1 MQTEFVMQHLKKKI
15 IFLILFIFTTNL
27 NAEVKEAGSDP
38 LPAEMLEN
46 IKNSLNNTL
55 QKYKG
60 KEVLFY
66 ISFDKEK
73 LQKGKI
79 HWNSGYSSFKKINDK
94 SHEKTYKACLKYGKK
109 KKINDD
115 CYLFAINDKIVW
127 DLSKPY
133 KEKKEKI
140 ISYSN
145 QKNELQFLNREDDKI
160 NRSLVDRE
168 DSTIDHQV
176 HFIYAI
182 LKNGKDKEWDING
195 YIEKLA
201 LKVNENFLK
210 WSSQNKKSNSIGQ
223 KFKYDFLKNG
233 KLDISFA
240 RLNLTRKQ
248 IDEPDHPNGLIYK
261 ELFKQGFNNPKK
273 VYAIISGFNSKHGNS
288 DGGEGGPLFTIL
300 YGPAI
305 KSYGSKGMEIV
316 ILHELF
322 HTQGA
327 AYDCGKRTYRGAH
340 VKGSDVLGS
349 GDVTTK
355 IDSKNDTY
363 YKHGIEGC
371 PDLADSIF
379 LTPTS
384 KNPWDPYEVFCK
396 KNVGKFTHKK
406 LFSTKDGIDR
416 CKNQRLIDSM

>member
-1 MQTEFVMQHLKKKI
+1 MKKI
-15 IFLILFIFTTNL
+15 IFFLLFIFTTNL
-27 NAEVKEAGSDP
+27 NADVKEAGSDP
-38 LPAEMLEN
+38 LPTEMLEN

-73 LQKGKI
+73 LQKGEI

-94 SHEKTYKACLKYGKK
+94 SHKKTYKACLKYGKK

-160 NRSLVDRE
+160 NRSLIDRE
-168 DSTIDHQV
+168 DSANDHQV

-195 YIEKLA
+195 YIEKQA

-210 WSSQNKKSNSIGQ
+210 WSSQNKKSNGIGQ

-233 KLDISFA
+233 KLDVSFA

-248 IDEPDHPNGLIYK
+248 IDEPDYPTGLIYK

-327 AYDCGKRTYRGAH
+327 AYDCGKRTYKGAH

-349 GDVTTK
+349 GDVSIK

-363 YKHGIEGC
+363 YKHDIEGC
-371 PDLADSIF
+371 PDLADSVF

>member
-1 MQTEFVMQHLKKKI
+1 MQHLKKKI

-27 NAEVKEAGSDP
+27 NADVKEAGSDP

-73 LQKGKI
+73 LQNGEI

-94 SHEKTYKACLKYGKK
+94 SHEKTYKTCLKYGKK

-127 DLSKPY
+127 ELSKPY
-133 KEKKEKI
+133 KEKKQKI

-145 QKNELQFLNREDDKI
+145 QKNKLQFLNREDDKI

-168 DSTIDHQV
+168 DSTNDHQV

-210 WSSQNKKSNSIGQ
+210 WSSQNKKSNGISQ

-233 KLDISFA
+233 KLDVSFA
-240 RLNLTRKQ
+240 RLDLTRKQ

-406 LFSTKDGIDR
+406 LFSTKDGINR

>member
-1 MQTEFVMQHLKKKI
+1 MKKI
-15 IFLILFIFTTNL
+15 IIFLLFIFTTNL
-27 NAEVKEAGSDP
+27 NADVKEAGSAP
-38 LPAEMLEN
+38 LPTEMLEN

-73 LQKGKI
+73 LQKGEI

-127 DLSKPY
+127 ELSKPY
-133 KEKKEKI
+133 KEKKQKI

-168 DSTIDHQV
+168 DSTNDHQV

>member
-1 MQTEFVMQHLKKKI
+1 MKKI
-15 IFLILFIFTTNL
+15 IIFLLFIFTTNL
-27 NAEVKEAGSDP
+27 NADVKEAGSDP
-38 LPAEMLEN
+38 LPTEMLEN

-73 LQKGKI
+73 LQKGEI

-305 KSYGSKGMEIV
+305 NSYGSKGMEIV

>member
-1 MQTEFVMQHLKKKI
+1 MKKI
-15 IFLILFIFTTNL
+15 IFFLLFIFTTNL
-27 NAEVKEAGSDP
+27 NADVKEAGSDP
-38 LPAEMLEN
+38 LPTEMLEN

-73 LQKGKI
+73 LQKGEI

-94 SHEKTYKACLKYGKK
+94 SHKKTYKACLKYGKK

-223 KFKYDFLKNG
+223 KFKYDFLQNG
-233 KLDISFA
+233 KLDVSFA

>member
-1 MQTEFVMQHLKKKI
+1 MKKI
-15 IFLILFIFTTNL
+15 IIFLLFIFTTNL
-27 NAEVKEAGSDP
+27 NADVKEAGSAP
-38 LPAEMLEN
+38 LPTEMLEN

-73 LQKGKI
+73 LQKGEI

-94 SHEKTYKACLKYGKK
+94 SHKKTYKACFKYGKK

-233 KLDISFA
+233 KLDVSFA

-396 KNVGKFTHKK
+396 KHVGKFTHKK

>member
-1 MQTEFVMQHLKKKI
+1 MKKI
-15 IFLILFIFTTNL
+15 IIFLLFIFTTNL
-27 NAEVKEAGSDP
+27 NADVKEAGSDP
-38 LPAEMLEN
+38 LPTEMLEN

-73 LQKGKI
+73 LQKGEI

-176 HFIYAI
+176 HFIYVI

>member
-1 MQTEFVMQHLKKKI
+1 MKKI
-15 IFLILFIFTTNL
+15 IIFLLFIFTTNL
-27 NAEVKEAGSDP
+27 NADVKEAGSDP
-38 LPAEMLEN
+38 LPTEMLEN

-73 LQKGKI
+73 LQNGEI

-94 SHEKTYKACLKYGKK
+94 SHEKTYKTCLKYGKK

-127 DLSKPY
+127 ELSKPY
-133 KEKKEKI
+133 KEKKQKI

-145 QKNELQFLNREDDKI
+145 QKNKLQFLNREDDKI

-168 DSTIDHQV
+168 DSTNDHQV

-210 WSSQNKKSNSIGQ
+210 WSSQNKKSNGISQ

-233 KLDISFA
+233 KLDVSFA
-240 RLNLTRKQ
+240 RLDLTRKQ

>member
-1 MQTEFVMQHLKKKI
+1 MKKI
-15 IFLILFIFTTNL
+15 IIFLLFIFTTNL
-27 NAEVKEAGSDP
+27 NADVKEAGSDP
-38 LPAEMLEN
+38 LPTEMLEN

-73 LQKGKI
+73 LQKGEI

-223 KFKYDFLKNG
+223 NFKYDFLKNG

>member
-1 MQTEFVMQHLKKKI
+1 MKKI
-15 IFLILFIFTTNL
+15 IFFLLFIFTTNL
-27 NAEVKEAGSDP
+27 NADVKEAGSDP
-38 LPAEMLEN
+38 LPTEMLEN

-73 LQKGKI
+73 LQKGEI

-168 DSTIDHQV
+168 DSTNDHQV

-201 LKVNENFLK
+201 IKVNENFLN

-233 KLDISFA
+233 KLDVSFA

>member
-1 MQTEFVMQHLKKKI
+1 MKKI
-15 IFLILFIFTTNL
+15 IIFLLFIFTTNL
-27 NAEVKEAGSDP
+27 NADVKEVGSTP
-38 LPAEMLEN
+38 LPTEMLEN

-73 LQKGKI
+73 LQKGEI

>member
-1 MQTEFVMQHLKKKI
+1 MKKI
-15 IFLILFIFTTNL
+15 IIFLLFIFTTNL
-27 NAEVKEAGSDP
+27 NADVKEAGSDP
-38 LPAEMLEN
+38 LPTEMLEN

-73 LQKGKI
+73 LQKGEI

-168 DSTIDHQV
+168 DSTNDHQV

-201 LKVNENFLK
+201 IKVNENFLK

-223 KFKYDFLKNG
+223 KFKYDFLQNG
-233 KLDISFA
+233 KLDVSFA

>member
-1 MQTEFVMQHLKKKI
+1 MQHLKKKI

-73 LQKGKI
+73 LQKGEI

-133 KEKKEKI
+133 KEKKQKI

-145 QKNELQFLNREDDKI
+145 QKNELQFLNKEDDKI

-168 DSTIDHQV
+168 DSTNDHQV

-182 LKNGKDKEWDING
+182 LKNGQDKEWDVNG

-210 WSSQNKKSNSIGQ
+210 WSSQNKKSNGIGQ

-233 KLDISFA
+233 KLDVSFA
-240 RLNLTRKQ
+240 RLDLTRKQ

>member
-1 MQTEFVMQHLKKKI
+1 MQHLKKKI

-27 NAEVKEAGSDP
+27 NADVKEVGSDP

-73 LQKGKI
+73 LQNGEI

-94 SHEKTYKACLKYGKK
+94 SHEKTYKTCLKYGKK

-127 DLSKPY
+127 ELSKPY
-133 KEKKEKI
+133 KEKKQKI

-168 DSTIDHQV
+168 DSTNDHQV

-201 LKVNENFLK
+201 IKVNENFLK

-223 KFKYDFLKNG
+223 KFKYDFLQNG
-233 KLDISFA
+233 KLDVSFA

>member
-1 MQTEFVMQHLKKKI
+1 MKKI
-15 IFLILFIFTTNL
+15 IIFLLFIFTTNL
-27 NAEVKEAGSDP
+27 NADVKEAGSAP
-38 LPAEMLEN
+38 LPTEMLEN

-73 LQKGKI
+73 LQKGEI

-94 SHEKTYKACLKYGKK
+94 SHKKTYKACLKYGKK

-168 DSTIDHQV
+168 DSTNDHQV

-210 WSSQNKKSNSIGQ
+210 WSSQNKKSNGISQ

-233 KLDISFA
+233 KLDVSFA
-240 RLNLTRKQ
+240 RLDLTRKQ

>member
-1 MQTEFVMQHLKKKI
+1 MKKI
-15 IFLILFIFTTNL
+15 IIFLLFIFTTNL
-27 NAEVKEAGSDP
+27 NADVKEAGSAP
-38 LPAEMLEN
+38 LPTEMLEN

-73 LQKGKI
+73 LQKGEI

-145 QKNELQFLNREDDKI
+145 QKNELQFLNKEDDKI

-168 DSTIDHQV
+168 DSINDHQV

-195 YIEKLA
+195 YIEKQA

-210 WSSQNKKSNSIGQ
+210 WSSQNKKSNGIGQ

-233 KLDISFA
+233 KLDVSFA

-248 IDEPDHPNGLIYK
+248 IDEPDYPTGLIYK

-349 GDVTTK
+349 GDVSTK

-363 YKHGIEGC
+363 YKHDIEGC
-371 PDLADSIF
+371 PDLADSVF

>member
-1 MQTEFVMQHLKKKI
+1 MKKI
-15 IFLILFIFTTNL
+15 IIFLLFIFTTNL
-27 NAEVKEAGSDP
+27 NADVKEAGSAP
-38 LPAEMLEN
+38 LPTEMLEN

-73 LQKGKI
+73 LQKGEI

-94 SHEKTYKACLKYGKK
+94 SHKKTYKACLKYGKK

-168 DSTIDHQV
+168 DPTIDHQV

-210 WSSQNKKSNSIGQ
+210 WSSQNKKSNGIGQ

-233 KLDISFA
+233 KLDVSFA

-248 IDEPDHPNGLIYK
+248 IDEPDHPTGLIYK

-349 GDVTTK
+349 GDVSTK

>member
-1 MQTEFVMQHLKKKI
+1 MKKI
-15 IFLILFIFTTNL
+15 IIFLLFIFTTNL
-27 NAEVKEAGSDP
+27 NADVKEVGSAP
-38 LPAEMLEN
+38 LPTEMLEN

-73 LQKGKI
+73 LQKGEI

-94 SHEKTYKACLKYGKK
+94 SHKKTYKACLKYGKK

-168 DSTIDHQV
+168 DSTNDHQV

-233 KLDISFA
+233 KLDVSFA

>member
-1 MQTEFVMQHLKKKI
+1 MKKI
-15 IFLILFIFTTNL
+15 IFFLLFIFTTNL
-27 NAEVKEAGSDP
+27 NADVKEAGSDP
-38 LPAEMLEN
+38 LPTEMLEN

-73 LQKGKI
+73 LQKGEI
-79 HWNSGYSSFKKINDK
+79 HWNLGYSSFKKINDK
-94 SHEKTYKACLKYGKK
+94 SHKKTYKACLKYGKK

-145 QKNELQFLNREDDKI
+145 QKNELQFLNREDNKI
-160 NRSLVDRE
+160 NRSLIDRA
-168 DSTIDHQV
+168 DSANDHQV

-210 WSSQNKKSNSIGQ
+210 WSSQNKKSNGIGQ

-233 KLDISFA
+233 KLDVSFA
-240 RLNLTRKQ
+240 RLDLTRKQ

-327 AYDCGKRTYRGAH
+327 AYDCGKRTYKGAH

-349 GDVTTK
+349 GDVSIK

-363 YKHGIEGC
+363 YKHDIEGC
-371 PDLADSIF
+371 PDLADSVF

>member
-1 MQTEFVMQHLKKKI
+1 MKKI
-15 IFLILFIFTTNL
+15 IIFLLFIFTTNL
-27 NAEVKEAGSDP
+27 NADVKEAGSAP
-38 LPAEMLEN
+38 LPTEMLEN

-73 LQKGKI
+73 LQKGEI

-94 SHEKTYKACLKYGKK
+94 SHKKTYKACLKYGKK

-233 KLDISFA
+233 KLDVSFA

-305 KSYGSKGMEIV
+305 NSYGSKGMEIV

>member
-1 MQTEFVMQHLKKKI
+1 MKKI
-15 IFLILFIFTTNL
+15 IIFLLFIFTTNL
-27 NAEVKEAGSDP
+27 NADVKEAGSDP
-38 LPAEMLEN
+38 LPTEMLEN

-73 LQKGKI
+73 LQKGEI

-168 DSTIDHQV
+168 DSTNDHQV

>member
-1 MQTEFVMQHLKKKI
+1 MKKI
-15 IFLILFIFTTNL
+15 IIFLLFIFTTNL
-27 NAEVKEAGSDP
+27 NADVKEAGSAP
-38 LPAEMLEN
+38 LPTEMLEN

-73 LQKGKI
+73 LQKGEI

-94 SHEKTYKACLKYGKK
+94 SHKKTYKACLKYGKK

-168 DSTIDHQV
+168 DSTNDHQV

-233 KLDISFA
+233 KLDVSFA

-349 GDVTTK
+349 GDVSTK

>member
-1 MQTEFVMQHLKKKI
+1 MKKI
-15 IFLILFIFTTNL
+15 IFFLLFIFTTNL
-27 NAEVKEAGSDP
+27 NADVKEAGSDP
-38 LPAEMLEN
+38 LPTEMLEN

-73 LQKGKI
+73 LQKGEI

-94 SHEKTYKACLKYGKK
+94 SHKKTYKACLKYGKK

-145 QKNELQFLNREDDKI
+145 QKNELQFLNKEDDKI

-168 DSTIDHQV
+168 DSINDHQV

-195 YIEKLA
+195 YIEKQA

-210 WSSQNKKSNSIGQ
+210 WSSQNKKSNGIGQ

-233 KLDISFA
+233 KLDVSFA

-248 IDEPDHPNGLIYK
+248 IDEPDYPTGLIYK

-327 AYDCGKRTYRGAH
+327 AYDCGKRTYKGAH

-349 GDVTTK
+349 GDVSIK

-363 YKHGIEGC
+363 YKHDIEGR
-371 PDLADSIF
+371 PDLADSVF

>member
-1 MQTEFVMQHLKKKI
+1 MKKI
-15 IFLILFIFTTNL
+15 IFFLLFIFTTNL
-27 NAEVKEAGSDP
+27 NADVKEAGSAP
-38 LPAEMLEN
+38 LPTEMLEN

-73 LQKGKI
+73 LQKGEI

-94 SHEKTYKACLKYGKK
+94 SHKKTYKACLKYGKK

>member
-1 MQTEFVMQHLKKKI
+1 MKKI
-15 IFLILFIFTTNL
+15 IIFLLFIFTTNL
-27 NAEVKEAGSDP
+27 NADVKEAGSDP
-38 LPAEMLEN
+38 LPTEMLEN

-73 LQKGKI
+73 LQKGEI

-160 NRSLVDRE
+160 NRSLIDRE
-168 DSTIDHQV
+168 DSANDHQV

-210 WSSQNKKSNSIGQ
+210 WSSQNKKSNGIGQ

-233 KLDISFA
+233 KLDVSFA
-240 RLNLTRKQ
+240 RLDLTRKQ

>member
-1 MQTEFVMQHLKKKI
+1 MKKI
-15 IFLILFIFTTNL
+15 IIFLLFIFTTNL
-27 NAEVKEAGSDP
+27 NADVKEAGSDP
-38 LPAEMLEN
+38 LPTEMLEN

-73 LQKGKI
+73 LQKGEI

-94 SHEKTYKACLKYGKK
+94 SHKKTYKACLKYGKK

-168 DSTIDHQV
+168 DSTNDHQV

-195 YIEKLA
+195 YIEKQA

-210 WSSQNKKSNSIGQ
+210 WSSQNKKSNGIGQ

-233 KLDISFA
+233 KLDVSFA

-248 IDEPDHPNGLIYK
+248 IDEPDYPTGLIYK

-327 AYDCGKRTYRGAH
+327 AYDCGKRTYKGAH

-349 GDVTTK
+349 GDVSIK

-363 YKHGIEGC
+363 YKHDIEGC
-371 PDLADSIF
+371 PDLADSVF

>member
-1 MQTEFVMQHLKKKI
+1 MIKII
-15 IFLILFIFTTNL
+15 IFLLFIFTTNL
-27 NAEVKEAGSDP
+27 NADVKEAGSDP
-38 LPAEMLEN
+38 LPTEMLEN

-73 LQKGKI
+73 LQKGEI

-94 SHEKTYKACLKYGKK
+94 SHKKTYKACLKYGKK

-349 GDVTTK
+349 GDVSTK

>member
-1 MQTEFVMQHLKKKI
+1 MKKI
-15 IFLILFIFTTNL
+15 IIFLLFIFTTNL
-27 NAEVKEAGSDP
+27 NADVKEAGRAP
-38 LPAEMLEN
+38 LPTEMLEN

-73 LQKGKI
+73 LQKGEI

-168 DSTIDHQV
+168 DSTNDHQV

>member
-1 MQTEFVMQHLKKKI
+1 MKKI
-15 IFLILFIFTTNL
+15 IIFLLFIFTTNL
-27 NAEVKEAGSDP
+27 NADVKEAGSAP
-38 LPAEMLEN
+38 LPTEMLEN

-73 LQKGKI
+73 LQKGEI

-94 SHEKTYKACLKYGKK
+94 SHKKTYKACLKYGKK

-248 IDEPDHPNGLIYK
+248 IDEPGHPNGLIYK

-416 CKNQRLIDSM
+416 CKNQRLINSM

>member
-1 MQTEFVMQHLKKKI
+1 MQHLKKKI

-27 NAEVKEAGSDP
+27 NADVKEAGSDP

-73 LQKGKI
+73 LQNGEI

-127 DLSKPY
+127 ELSKPY
-133 KEKKEKI
+133 KEKKQKI

-168 DSTIDHQV
+168 DSTNDHQV

-182 LKNGKDKEWDING
+182 LKNGQDKEWDVNG

-201 LKVNENFLK
+201 LKVNENFLE
-210 WSSQNKKSNSIGQ
+210 WSSQNKKSNNVGQ

-233 KLDISFA
+233 KLDVSFT

-248 IDEPDHPNGLIYK
+248 IDEPDHPNGLIYR

-273 VYAIISGFNSKHGNS
+273 VYAIISGFNSKHGNT

-305 KSYGSKGMEIV
+305 KSYGSRGMEIV

-406 LFSTKDGIDR
+406 LFSTKDGINR

>member
-1 MQTEFVMQHLKKKI
+1 MKKI
-15 IFLILFIFTTNL
+15 IIFLLFIFTTNL
-27 NAEVKEAGSDP
+27 NADVKEAGSAP
-38 LPAEMLEN
+38 LPTEMLEN

-73 LQKGKI
+73 LQKGEI

-94 SHEKTYKACLKYGKK
+94 SHKKTYKACLKYGKK

-127 DLSKPY
+127 ELSKPY
-133 KEKKEKI
+133 KEKKQKI

-168 DSTIDHQV
+168 DSTNDHQV

-233 KLDISFA
+233 KLDVSFA

>member
-1 MQTEFVMQHLKKKI
+1 MKKI
-15 IFLILFIFTTNL
+15 IIFLLLIFTTNL
-27 NAEVKEAGSDP
+27 NADVKEAGSDP
-38 LPAEMLEN
+38 LPTEMLEN

-73 LQKGKI
+73 LQKGEI

-94 SHEKTYKACLKYGKK
+94 SHKKTYKACLKYGKK

-160 NRSLVDRE
+160 NRSLIDRE
-168 DSTIDHQV
+168 DSANDHQV

-223 KFKYDFLKNG
+223 KFKYDFLQNG
-233 KLDISFA
+233 KLDVSFA
-240 RLNLTRKQ
+240 RLDLTRKQ

>member
-1 MQTEFVMQHLKKKI
+1 MKKI
-15 IFLILFIFTTNL
+15 IIFLLFIFTTNL
-27 NAEVKEAGSDP
+27 NADVKEAGSDP
-38 LPAEMLEN
+38 LPTEMLEN
-46 IKNSLNNTL
+46 IKNSLNNKL

-73 LQKGKI
+73 LQKGEI

>member
-1 MQTEFVMQHLKKKI
+1 MKKI
-15 IFLILFIFTTNL
+15 IIFLLFIFTTNL
-27 NAEVKEAGSDP
+27 NADVKEAGSDP
-38 LPAEMLEN
+38 LPTEMLEN

-73 LQKGKI
+73 LQKGEI

-168 DSTIDHQV
+168 DSTNDHQV

-223 KFKYDFLKNG
+223 KFKYDFLQNG
-233 KLDISFA
+233 KLDVSFA

>member
-1 MQTEFVMQHLKKKI
+1 MKKI
-15 IFLILFIFTTNL
+15 IIFLLFIFTTNL
-27 NAEVKEAGSDP
+27 NADVKEAGSDP
-38 LPAEMLEN
+38 LPTEMLEN

-73 LQKGKI
+73 LQKGEI

-248 IDEPDHPNGLIYK
+248 IDEPDHPNGLLYK

-416 CKNQRLIDSM
+416 CKNQRLSDSM

>member
-1 MQTEFVMQHLKKKI
+1 MKKI
-15 IFLILFIFTTNL
+15 VIFLLFIFTTNL
-27 NAEVKEAGSDP
+27 NADVKEAGSDP
-38 LPAEMLEN
+38 LPTEMLEN

-73 LQKGKI
+73 LQKGEI

-94 SHEKTYKACLKYGKK
+94 SHKKTYKACLKYGKK

-261 ELFKQGFNNPKK
+261 ELFKKGFNNPKK